1 MKDEE
6 NRVGPIMEMD
16 TRIKSKGGPSQWN
29 VTSKREQRTSL
40 SESLSCTQRFQ
51 VVVTL
56 RCWAPRY
63 SKPGLRLGHI
73 IVKLAERNLM
83 LTSSARWKE
92 PCRSLM
98 KRFTG
103 SN

>member
-1 MKDEE
+1 MKDEG
-6 NRVGPIMEMD
+6 NCGGPIMEMD
-16 TRIKSKGGPSQWN
+16 TQIKSKGGTSRWN

-40 SESLSCTQRFQ
+40 SESLSCIQRFQ
-51 VVVTL
+51 GVVT
-56 RCWAPRY
+56 RRSWARRY
-63 SKPGLRLGHI
+63 SKPGLQLGHI

-98 KRFTG
+98 RQPTG